1 MTNKQKKFSFANSG
15 LAAAGDEADADAA
28 CEPDRFG
35 PPVENRLALVEQCLD
50 GRLEKCDFLI
60 GAVIIAGWTGRDP
73 DAVEAHIRELQVLG
87 VSRPGNVP
95 VFYRV
100 SAGLLTTATSV
111 DVLGSSSSGEIE
123 AVLYIM
129 KDGLWIGV
137 GSDHTDREVEARL
150 NVAASKQI
158 CPKPVSREIWRYDD
172 VKDHWQD
179 IILRSYITTTKG
191 RRLYQEGEASALLD
205 PVELVEKYAE
215 LEGAPSPGT
224 AMFCGTFAVEGGPE
238 SCDLFEVEMED
249 PVKNRTLRHVYSI
262 RVLPIAE

>member
-1 MTNKQKKFSFANSG
+1 MTGKQKKSSLANGG

-28 CEPDRFG
+28 RGPDRSG
-35 PPVENRLALVEQCLD
+35 PPAGNRLALVERCLD

-60 GAVIIAGWTGRDP
+60 GTAIIAGWTGRDP
-73 DAVEAHIRELQVLG
+73 DVLEAHIRELEELG

-100 SAGLLTTATSV
+100 SAKLLTTASSV

-129 KDGLWIGV
+129 EDGLWIGV
-137 GSDHTDREVEARL
+137 GSDHTDRDVEARL

-179 IILRSYITTTKG
+179 IILRSYITTPKG
-191 RRLYQEGEASALLD
+191 RRLYQEGKASALLD
-205 PVELVEKYAE
+205 PVELLEKYAK

-224 AMFCGTFAVEGGPE
+224 AMFCGTFAVEGGSE

-249 PVKNRTLRHVYSI
+249 PVMNRMLRHAYSI
-262 RVLPIAE
+262 HTLPIAE